1 MIELTSGLL
10 AIVGLVVLVL
20 LLVVVI
26 LRRYKVAGPDQA
38 FIVTGRRGSGA
49 TVPGQADVSGQ
60 KVVLGGG
67 VFVLPLVQKLHTMDM
82 SSRRIPVQIRS
93 AVSGQGIKLNVE
105 GVAIVKVGGNEDS
118 IRAAAQRFLSQQD
131 DITPYTQEVLAGAL
145 RSIVGA
151 LSVEQIIRDRAAFA
165 QRVADESENS
175 LTGQGLVMD
184 TFQIQDI
191 SDDGTYLADLGR
203 PEAAR
208 LLQTASVA
216 EANARQEAEQARIR
230 AEEQIAISNRAL
242 NLKQAEIKAEIDAA
256 AAQAAAAG
264 PLAQADRDQAILLEQ
279 EKVAVR
285 QAALKERQ
293 LDTEIRRPADAERY
307 RVEQEA
313 EGRRNA
319 DISTAEARK
328 AASIAAAEAKA
339 EETKLSGVAEKGRRT
354 ALAEAEAIEGMR
366 TGEAEKARRVAIA
379 EAVRIEG
386 ESEAA
391 AVLARGN
398 AEAQAMQ
405 QRAEAFSHYNEAA
418 VLELFV
424 KILPEVARELASP
437 MASIDSLTVLST
449 DGAAA
454 LPRQVT
460 ENLAQTLQM
469 LKGATGVDLQQLV
482 QRATAATTGGSAPTA
497 SRFGSSPT
505 GPSSS
510 APSSASSSGSSPAS
524 SGDGGVPTPAVD

>member
-1 MIELTSGLL
+1 MLDLSSGL
-10 AIVGLVVLVL
+10 IPVVGLVALL
-20 LLVVVI
+20 LLVVVVVV
-26 LRRYKVAGPDQA
+26 RRYKVAGPDQA

-67 VFVLPLVQKLHTMDM
+67 VFVLPLVQKLHVMDM

-216 EANARQEAEQARIR
+216 EANSRQEAEQARIR

-293 LDTEIRRPADAERY
+293 LDTEIRKPADAERY

-328 AASIAAAEAKA
+328 AAAIAAAQAKA
-339 EETKLSGVAEKGRRT
+339 EETTLSGVAERGRRA
-354 ALAEAEAIEGMR
+354 ALADAEAIEGAKR
-366 TGEAEKARRVAIA
+366 GEAEKARRTAIA

-391 AVLARGN
+391 ATLARGN
-398 AEAQAMQ
+398 AEAEAMQ

-418 VLELFV
+418 VLDLFV
-424 KILPEVARELASP
+424 KVLPEVARELASP
-437 MASIDSLTVLST
+437 MAAIDKLTVIST
-449 DGAAA
+449 DGAGA

-460 ENLAQTLQM
+460 DNLVQTLEL
-469 LKGATGVDLQQLV
+469 LKGATGVDLQQMMARV
-482 QRATAATTGGSAPTA
+482 TEGT
-497 SRFGSSPT
+497 GSSF
-505 GPSSS
+505 
-510 APSSASSSGSSPAS
+510 APSADQRPAPAGQDVAVDPSASPS
-524 SGDGGVPTPAVD
+524 